1 MEVVAVG
8 SLNPV
13 KVRAVEK
20 AFSRFLDVIV
30 RSVEVTPTIP
40 RQPVGSREILLGA
53 LERAVAS
60 VRLVG
65 EAAWG
70 VGVEAGPMEFYSS
83 SGFLETQVA
92 VIVDRECKVSIGLSP
107 SFELSPS
114 TIELMMSGLELLQTM
129 EIPRAMGDL
138 GDLIGYVGYA
148 TEGHVTRMELT
159 EAAVLMALIPRITR
173 AKWLASVDVIS
184 EMIGANLKCQ
194 LS

>member
-30 RSVEVTPTIP
+30 RSVKVTPTIP

-53 LERAVAS
+53 LERAIAS

-114 TIELMMSGLELLQTM
+114 TIELMISGLELLQTM

-159 EAAVLMALIPRITR
+159 EAAVLMALIP
-173 AKWLASVDVIS
+173 
-184 EMIGANLKCQ
+184 
-194 LS
+194 